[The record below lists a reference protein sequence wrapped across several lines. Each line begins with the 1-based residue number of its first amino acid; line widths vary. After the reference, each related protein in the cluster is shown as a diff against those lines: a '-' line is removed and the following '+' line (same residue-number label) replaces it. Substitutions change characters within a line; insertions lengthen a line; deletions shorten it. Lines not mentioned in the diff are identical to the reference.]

1 VMETV
6 IMKLYITGQTG
17 RSIQAVKNL
26 KSIVSVIE
34 PRQVKVDILDT
45 LEDPEKA
52 EEDKVLATPTLIA
65 ISGDREK
72 RIIGNLSNHQQ
83 VLTFLGFS
91 EKGEKIDSWK
101 TEREN
106 KKDEEGAGR

>member
-1 VMETV
+1 METV
-6 IMKLYITGQTG
+6 VMKLYITGQTG
-17 RSIQAVKNL
+17 RSTQAVKNL

-34 PRQVKVDILDT
+34 PEMVTVDILDT
-45 LEDPEKA
+45 LEEPEKA
-52 EEDKVLATPTLIA
+52 EQDKVLATPTLIA

-91 EKGEKIDSWK
+91 EKGAKIDIGK
-101 TEREN
+101 TEDTSNR
-106 KKDEEGAGR
+106 DGEGV